1 LVLGVPGCYGA
12 RQDVNP
18 SKLESTPDSYRPDIY
33 PPEVAMTWLNTT
45 NEQCEALF
53 ASALQRS
60 DILTAEL
67 VTDAINGSLR
77 ALGSGGCACRMAEE
91 FGDHPEAAMERM
103 QWARQVLGELS
114 ATPFAATPLAASRVD
129 SAA

>member
-1 LVLGVPGCYGA
+1 
-12 RQDVNP
+12 
-18 SKLESTPDSYRPDIY
+18 
-33 PPEVAMTWLNTT
+33 MTGLNAT

-60 DILTAEL
+60 DILSAQI
-67 VTDAINGSLR
+67 VTEAISGVLG
-77 ALGSGGCACRMAEE
+77 ALGSSGCACRMAQE

-103 QWARQVLGELS
+103 QWARQILSELS
-114 ATPFAATPLAASRVD
+114 AGPVTPIAATCVD